1 MLHQCCRWT
10 SRHPGDLATR
20 AHRVSIQRAGD
31 PLQPAEDHRG
41 FLEPAPPWRRQLFLH
56 RPDARILSLTSRLVP
71 ARGAPSYLLYNA
83 LYMAARRTQIYLTAE
98 QRKRLDERR
107 RRERRTLA
115 ELVRQAIDA
124 YLADRS
130 VDPATALNDT
140 FGALPRLEVP
150 SRNEWERA

>member
-1 MLHQCCRWT
+1 M
-10 SRHPGDLATR
+10 
-20 AHRVSIQRAGD
+20 
-31 PLQPAEDHRG
+31 
-41 FLEPAPPWRRQLFLH
+41 
-56 RPDARILSLTSRLVP
+56 
-71 ARGAPSYLLYNA
+71 YNA
-83 LYMAARRTQIYLTAE
+83 LYMAARRTQIYLTAD

-115 ELVRQAIDA
+115 ELVREAVDA

-130 VDPATALNDT
+130 VDPARALDST

>member
-1 MLHQCCRWT
+1 
-10 SRHPGDLATR
+10 
-20 AHRVSIQRAGD
+20 
-31 PLQPAEDHRG
+31 
-41 FLEPAPPWRRQLFLH
+41 
-56 RPDARILSLTSRLVP
+56 
-71 ARGAPSYLLYNA
+71 
-83 LYMAARRTQIYLTAE
+83 MAARRTQIYLTAE

-130 VDPATALNDT
+130 VDPASALNDT